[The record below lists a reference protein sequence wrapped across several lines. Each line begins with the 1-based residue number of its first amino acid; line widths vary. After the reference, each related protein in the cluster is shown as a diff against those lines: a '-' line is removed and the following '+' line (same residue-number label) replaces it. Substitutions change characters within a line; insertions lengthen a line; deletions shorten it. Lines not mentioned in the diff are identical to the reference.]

1 MTNPSKGYILHIDG
15 DAFFASVEISR
26 KPDLKGLAVVVG
38 EERGIACAL
47 TYEAKKLGVY
57 RGMPIFQIKQ
67 QFPKVVVLSS
77 HFELY
82 EKYNENLVKILNE
95 YLPIVEPYSIDECFT
110 TLPSFERSELEG
122 KKYSCSATLPSFE
135 RSKLEGKKYSCS
147 ALIPFDEESEILEFV
162 KNLKTKVQTSL
173 GITFSFGISTTKTL
187 AKIASKKEKPNGC
200 TILIN
205 ENKITEA
212 LKETPI
218 GSVWGIGN
226 QTSAKLLSKNI
237 KTAFEFINMPRE
249 VIKEL
254 FSEPVIETWE
264 ELRGIK
270 ISEVSNEHSDQ
281 KSIQSTRALIKET
294 SLEQEIFSELSRNI
308 EVGCENLRTANLF
321 TNSVSA
327 FLKHADGLRQ
337 RESISTILPMYTQ
350 DPKVILKF
358 LRPLIS
364 SILDKS
370 THYKATGISLL
381 NLKRQNFI
389 TDDLF
394 GSQSTHLSKNR
405 HLEVIDALNRKFGD
419 FSILHAT
426 SLSAVSKRREDFLK
440 REKKDSYEYNLPLP
454 YMGEAY

>member
-1 MTNPSKGYILHIDG
+1 MTSVSKEYILHIDG

-26 KPDLKGLAVVVG
+26 RPDLLGKAVVVG

-57 RGMPIFQIKQ
+57 RGMPIFQIRQ
-67 QFPKVVVLSS
+67 QFPKVTVLSS

-95 YLPIVEPYSIDECFT
+95 YLPMVQPYSIDECFT
-110 TLPSFERSELEG
+110 ILPKMKEEE
-122 KKYSCSATLPSFE
+122 
-135 RSKLEGKKYSCS
+135 
-147 ALIPFDEESEILEFV
+147 IFDFV
-162 KNLKTKVQTSL
+162 KNLKNKIQTSL
-173 GITFSFGISTTKTL
+173 GITFSFGVATTKTL
-187 AKIASKKEKPNGC
+187 SKIASKKEKPNGC

-205 ENKITEA
+205 ENEIINA
-212 LKETPI
+212 LKETQI
-218 GSVWGIGN
+218 GAVWGIGN
-226 QTSAKLLSKNI
+226 QTSAKLIAKNI
-237 KTAFEFINMPRE
+237 RTAFEFINTPRE

-264 ELRGIK
+264 ELRGKK
-270 ISEVSNEHSDQ
+270 ISEVSNEQTDQ
-281 KSIQSTRALIKET
+281 KSIQSTRALIKAT

-308 EVGCENLRTANLF
+308 EVGCENLRAANLF

-337 RESISTILPMYTQ
+337 RESVSTILPMYTQ

-364 SILDKS
+364 SIMDRS
-370 THYKATGISLL
+370 TRYKATGIALL

-394 GSQSTHLSKNR
+394 GTQSTHLSKNN
-405 HLEVIDALNRKFGD
+405 HLEIIDALNRKFGD
-419 FSILHAT
+419 FSVLHAT
-426 SLSAVSKRREDFLK
+426 SLSAVSNRREDFEK
-440 REKKDSYEYNLPLP
+440 RNKKDSYEYNLPLP
-454 YMGEAY
+454 YMGEAF